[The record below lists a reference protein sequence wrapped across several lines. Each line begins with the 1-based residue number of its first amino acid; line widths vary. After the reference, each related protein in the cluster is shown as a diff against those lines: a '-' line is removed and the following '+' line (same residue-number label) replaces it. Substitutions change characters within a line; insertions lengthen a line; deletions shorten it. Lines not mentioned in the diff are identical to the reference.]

1 MMPLHLRLPALCLRP
16 LRPQQFLS
24 KLVVFPRKG
33 SKAKKGDS
41 SAAET
46 AAATQF
52 VGPILPIARASAAP
66 EFVEKPEEP
75 SHAYRTLRQER
86 CNARI
91 VGLRA
96 KKAKEAAEKAP
107 AKEKEGDQPAE

>member
-1 MMPLHLRLPALCLRP
+1 M
-16 LRPQQFLS
+16 
-24 KLVVFPRKG
+24 FPRK
-33 SKAKKGDS
+33 SNKAPKKGDS

-52 VGPILPIARASAAP
+52 TGPILPITQASTAP
-66 EFVEKPEEP
+66 EFVAKPEA

-91 VGLRA
+91 AGLRA

-107 AKEKEGDQPAE
+107 AKDKEGGEAAAE

>member
-1 MMPLHLRLPALCLRP
+1 M
-16 LRPQQFLS
+16 
-24 KLVVFPRKG
+24 FPRK
-33 SKAKKGDS
+33 STKAPKKGDS

-52 VGPILPIARASAAP
+52 VGAILPISQASSAP
-66 EFVEKPEEP
+66 EFVAKPEGP

-107 AKEKEGDQPAE
+107 AKEKDGGDAAAE